1 MRVAVLKE
9 DNCQPKKCN
18 DECHD
23 FCPPVRNGQECI
35 IMDEQTG
42 KPHIS
47 ESLCIGCGI
56 CVNKCPHDAL
66 IIENLPSELETDM
79 IHRFS
84 MNGFRLFRLP
94 TPSKESVVGILGPN
108 GMGKSTAISALSGR
122 LIPNL
127 GDWLNQEPHWEDII
141 SSVPKGE
148 LRDFF
153 IAVQKGEISVA
164 LKPQNVDRLPKRIQG
179 TVHDLLKHVDERGIF
194 ESMTKSLGIDHL
206 LEREVKQLSGG
217 ELQRMAICATMLRDV
232 DVYFFDEPSSY
243 LDIHERM
250 RIVRIIQELA
260 ETKRVI
266 VIEHDLAVL
275 DVLADLVHIVYGK
288 KGAFGIFTPARSTR
302 QAINTY
308 LDGFLPEE
316 NVRIRD
322 KPIKF
327 LRHQDRM
334 AEIGTPVVSWGEGLQ
349 KQLGDFKLISS
360 EGAVHRSEVVGVV
373 GANGT
378 GKSTMIKILAGEHEY
393 DEGWV
398 TAEATISYKPQHIDV
413 DINGSVQLWLDS
425 ELGPRW
431 RSGEFNVNVIKALG
445 IDQLLP
451 KRVKKLSGGE
461 RQAVSIA
468 LCLGREADL
477 YLFDEPSAHLDA
489 SARMEAA
496 KAIRRTM
503 EANEKSAFVID
514 HDVYFIDIVSDSL
527 LVFDRTNPRETH
539 IHNTLKHLLTA
550 DRVSPFVGDVE
561 KALATINQHLLRT
574 YGTLEAALMTWM
586 NHGGPNSAI
595 FGKIGSLDE
604 EQLRQHSTAYS
615 PYLRSQ
621 PIHPVSICFMLNPTM
636 IREICSPWNEQEI
649 PMASYGGHAKGPFN
663 LREGMNRFLS
673 GVDVTFRRDHDSRRP
688 RINKNK
694 SRKDR
699 EQRSSGDYYSYDA

>member
-18 DECHD
+18 DECQV

-35 IMDEQTG
+35 IMDENTG

-56 CVNKCPHDAL
+56 CINKCPHDAL

-79 IHRFS
+79 IHRYS

-122 LIPNL
+122 MIPNL
-127 GDWLNQEPHWEDII
+127 GDWLNQQAQWDEVID
-141 SSVPKGE
+141 SLPKGE

-153 IAVQKGEISVA
+153 IAVQDGKIRVA
-164 LKPQNVDRLPKRIQG
+164 VKPQNVDRLPKRITG
-179 TVHDLLKHVDERGIF
+179 TVADLLSKVDERGLLD
-194 ESMTKSLGIDHL
+194 ETTRSLGIDHL
-206 LEREVKQLSGG
+206 MDRTVQQLSGG
-217 ELQRMAICATMLRDV
+217 ELQRMAIAATILRDV

-250 RIVRIIQELA
+250 RIVRIIQALA

-275 DVLADLVHIVYGK
+275 DVLADLIHIVYGK

-302 QAINTY
+302 QAINSY

-327 LRHQDRM
+327 LRHRDRSG
-334 AEIGTPVVSWGEGLQ
+334 EIGTPVVSWGGLE
-349 KQLGDFKLISS
+349 KRLGEFKLTSG

-373 GANGT
+373 GSNGT

-393 DEGWV
+393 DAGWV

-413 DINGSVQLWLDS
+413 DIDGSVQFWLDS

-477 YLFDEPSAHLDA
+477 YLLDEPSAHLDA
-489 SARMEAA
+489 NARMEAA

-527 LVFDRTNPRETH
+527 LVFE
-539 IHNTLKHLLTA
+539 
-550 DRVSPFVGDVE
+550 GQGGVE
-561 KALATINQHLLRT
+561 GRAT
-574 YGTLEAALMTWM
+574 
-586 NHGGPNSAI
+586 GPY
-595 FGKIGSLDE
+595 K
-604 EQLRQHSTAYS
+604 
-615 PYLRSQ
+615 
-621 PIHPVSICFMLNPTM
+621 
-636 IREICSPWNEQEI
+636 
-649 PMASYGGHAKGPFN
+649 

-688 RINKNK
+688 RINKNE

-699 EQRSSGDYYSYDA
+699 EQRNSGDYYSYDA

>member
-18 DECHD
+18 DECQV

-35 IMDEQTG
+35 IMDENTG

-56 CVNKCPHDAL
+56 CINKCPHDAL

-79 IHRFS
+79 IHRYS

-122 LIPNL
+122 MIPNL
-127 GDWLNQEPHWEDII
+127 GDWLNQEAQWDEVID
-141 SSVPKGE
+141 SLPKGE

-153 IAVQKGEISVA
+153 IAVQGGKIRVA
-164 LKPQNVDRLPKRIQG
+164 VKPQNVDRLPKRITG
-179 TVHDLLKHVDERGIF
+179 TVMDLLSKVDERGLLD
-194 ESMTKSLGIDHL
+194 ETTRSLGIDHL
-206 LEREVKQLSGG
+206 MDRTVQQLSGG
-217 ELQRMAICATMLRDV
+217 ELQRMAIAATILRDV

-250 RIVRIIQELA
+250 RIVRIIQALA

-275 DVLADLVHIVYGK
+275 DVLADLIHIVYGK

-302 QAINTY
+302 QAINSY

-327 LRHQDRM
+327 LRHRDRSG
-334 AEIGTPVVSWGEGLQ
+334 EIGTPVVSWGGLE
-349 KQLGDFKLISS
+349 KHLGEFKLTSG

-373 GANGT
+373 GSNGT

-393 DEGWV
+393 DAGWV

-413 DINGSVQLWLDS
+413 DIDGSVQLWLDS

-477 YLFDEPSAHLDA
+477 YLLDEPSAHLDA
-489 SARMEAA
+489 NARMEAA

-527 LVFDRTNPRETH
+527 LVFE
-539 IHNTLKHLLTA
+539 
-550 DRVSPFVGDVE
+550 GQGGVE
-561 KALATINQHLLRT
+561 GRAT
-574 YGTLEAALMTWM
+574 
-586 NHGGPNSAI
+586 GPY
-595 FGKIGSLDE
+595 K
-604 EQLRQHSTAYS
+604 
-615 PYLRSQ
+615 
-621 PIHPVSICFMLNPTM
+621 
-636 IREICSPWNEQEI
+636 
-649 PMASYGGHAKGPFN
+649 

-688 RINKNK
+688 RINKNE

-699 EQRSSGDYYSYDA
+699 EQRNSGDYYSYDA

>member
-9 DNCQPKKCN
+9 DSCQPKKCN
-18 DECHD
+18 DECHA

-35 IMDEQTG
+35 ILDDKTG

-56 CVNKCPHDAL
+56 CINKCPHDAL
-66 IIENLPSELETDM
+66 IIEQLPSELESDM
-79 IHRFS
+79 IHRYS

-108 GMGKSTAISALSGR
+108 GMGKSTAINALSGR
-122 LIPNL
+122 MIPNL
-127 GDWLNQEPHWEDII
+127 GDWLDKEADWDGVIETLPR
-141 SSVPKGE
+141 GE

-153 IAVQKGEISVA
+153 VAVRDGKIKVA
-164 LKPQNVDRLPKRIQG
+164 LKPQNVDRLPKRVKG
-179 TVHDLLKHVDERGIF
+179 TVRDLLSKVDERTMF
-194 ESMTKSLGIDHL
+194 DEMTKKLGIDHL
-206 LEREVKQLSGG
+206 LDRTIQQLSGG
-217 ELQRMAICATMLRDV
+217 ELQRMAICATLLRDV

-250 RIVRIIQELA
+250 RIVRIIQDLA

-275 DVLADLVHIVYGK
+275 DVLCDLVHIVYGK

-308 LDGFLPEE
+308 LDGFLPEQ

-327 LRHQDRM
+327 LNHSDRVS
-334 AEIGTPVVSWGEGLQ
+334 ELGSQVVSWGGLG
-349 KQLGDFKLISS
+349 KTLGEFKLETG

-373 GANGT
+373 GPNGT
-378 GKSTMIKILAGEHEY
+378 GKSTMIKVLAGEHEY

-398 TAEATISYKPQHIDV
+398 TSDASISYKPQHIHV
-413 DINGSVQLWLDS
+413 DIDGSVQLWLDS
-425 ELGPRW
+425 EIGPRW
-431 RSGEFNVNVIKALG
+431 RSGEFNVNVIRALG
-445 IDQLLP
+445 VDQLLP

-468 LCLGREADL
+468 ICLGREADL
-477 YLFDEPSAHLDA
+477 YLLDEPSAHLDA
-489 SARMEAA
+489 NARMEAA

-527 LVFDRTNPRETH
+527 LVFEGEGGRY
-539 IHNTLKHLLTA
+539 
-550 DRVSPFVGDVE
+550 G
-561 KALATINQHLLRT
+561 KAQ
-574 YGTLEAALMTWM
+574 
-586 NHGGPNSAI
+586 
-595 FGKIGSLDE
+595 
-604 EQLRQHSTAYS
+604 
-615 PYLRSQ
+615 
-621 PIHPVSICFMLNPTM
+621 
-636 IREICSPWNEQEI
+636 
-649 PMASYGGHAKGPFN
+649 GPFR
-663 LREGMNRFLS
+663 LQEGMNRFLE
-673 GVDVTFRRDHDSRRP
+673 GVNVTFRRDHDSKRP
-688 RINKNK
+688 RINKTE

-699 EQRSSGDYYSYDA
+699 EQRTSGDFYSFNH

>member
-1 MRVAVLKE
+1 
-9 DNCQPKKCN
+9 
-18 DECHD
+18 
-23 FCPPVRNGQECI
+23 
-35 IMDEQTG
+35 
-42 KPHIS
+42 
-47 ESLCIGCGI
+47 
-56 CVNKCPHDAL
+56 
-66 IIENLPSELETDM
+66 
-79 IHRFS
+79 

-122 LIPNL
+122 IVPNL
-127 GDWLNQEPHWEDII
+127 GDWLNQEADWDDVVD
-141 SSVPKGE
+141 SLPKGE

-153 IAVQKGEISVA
+153 IAVQKGAVRVA
-164 LKPQNVDRLPKRIQG
+164 VKPQNVDKLPKRISG
-179 TVHDLLKHVDERGIF
+179 TVADLLGKVDERGLL
-194 ESMTKSLGIDHL
+194 EETTRSLGIDHL
-206 LEREVKQLSGG
+206 MQRTVQQLSGG
-217 ELQRMAICATMLRDV
+217 ELQRMAIAATILRDV

-250 RIVRIIQELA
+250 RIVRIIQDLA
-260 ETKRVI
+260 QTKRVI

-275 DVLADLVHIVYGK
+275 DVLADLIHIVYGK

-302 QAINTY
+302 QAINSY

-327 LRHQDRM
+327 LRHRDRSV
-334 AEIGTPVVSWGEGLQ
+334 EIGTPVVSWGGLE
-349 KQLGDFKLISS
+349 KTLGEFHLTSG

-373 GANGT
+373 GSNGT

-393 DEGWV
+393 DAGWV
-398 TAEATISYKPQHIDV
+398 TADATISYKPQHIDV
-413 DINGSVQLWLDS
+413 DIDGSVQLWLDS

-468 LCLGREADL
+468 VCLGRDADL
-477 YLFDEPSAHLDA
+477 YLLDEPSAHLDA
-489 SARMEAA
+489 NARMEAA

-527 LVFDRTNPRETH
+527 LVFE
-539 IHNTLKHLLTA
+539 
-550 DRVSPFVGDVE
+550 GQGGVE
-561 KALATINQHLLRT
+561 GRAT
-574 YGTLEAALMTWM
+574 
-586 NHGGPNSAI
+586 GPY
-595 FGKIGSLDE
+595 
-604 EQLRQHSTAYS
+604 R
-615 PYLRSQ
+615 
-621 PIHPVSICFMLNPTM
+621 
-636 IREICSPWNEQEI
+636 
-649 PMASYGGHAKGPFN
+649 
-663 LREGMNRFLS
+663 LREGMNRFLA

-688 RINKNK
+688 RINKNE

-699 EQRSSGDYYSYDA
+699 EQRNSGDYYSYDA

>member
-1 MRVAVLKE
+1 
-9 DNCQPKKCN
+9 
-18 DECHD
+18 
-23 FCPPVRNGQECI
+23 
-35 IMDEQTG
+35 MDEQTG

-56 CVNKCPHDAL
+56 CINKCPHDAL

-79 IHRFS
+79 IHRYS

-122 LIPNL
+122 IVPNL
-127 GDWLNQEPHWEDII
+127 GDWLNQEADWDDVVD
-141 SSVPKGE
+141 SLPKGE

-153 IAVQKGEISVA
+153 IAVQKGAVRVA
-164 LKPQNVDRLPKRIQG
+164 VKPQNVDKLPKRISG
-179 TVHDLLKHVDERGIF
+179 TVADLLGKVDERGLL
-194 ESMTKSLGIDHL
+194 EETTRSLGIDHL
-206 LEREVKQLSGG
+206 MQRTVQQLSGG
-217 ELQRMAICATMLRDV
+217 ELQRMAIAATILRDV

-250 RIVRIIQELA
+250 RIVRIIQDLA
-260 ETKRVI
+260 QTKRVI

-275 DVLADLVHIVYGK
+275 DVLADLIHIVYGK

-302 QAINTY
+302 QAINSY
-308 LDGFLPEE
+308 LDGFLPEDY
-316 NVRIRD
+316 VRIRD

-327 LRHQDRM
+327 LRHRDRSV
-334 AEIGTPVVSWGEGLQ
+334 EIGTPVVSWGGLE
-349 KQLGDFKLISS
+349 KTLGEFHLTSG

-373 GANGT
+373 GSNGT

-393 DEGWV
+393 DAGWV
-398 TAEATISYKPQHIDV
+398 TADATISYKPQHIDV
-413 DINGSVQLWLDS
+413 DIDGSVQLWLDS

-468 LCLGREADL
+468 VCLGRDADL
-477 YLFDEPSAHLDA
+477 YLLDEPSAHLDA
-489 SARMEAA
+489 NARMEAA

-527 LVFDRTNPRETH
+527 LVFE
-539 IHNTLKHLLTA
+539 
-550 DRVSPFVGDVE
+550 GQGGVE
-561 KALATINQHLLRT
+561 GRAT
-574 YGTLEAALMTWM
+574 
-586 NHGGPNSAI
+586 GPY
-595 FGKIGSLDE
+595 
-604 EQLRQHSTAYS
+604 R
-615 PYLRSQ
+615 
-621 PIHPVSICFMLNPTM
+621 
-636 IREICSPWNEQEI
+636 
-649 PMASYGGHAKGPFN
+649 
-663 LREGMNRFLS
+663 LREGMNRFLA

-688 RINKNK
+688 RINKNE

-699 EQRSSGDYYSYDA
+699 EQRNSGDYYSYDA

>member
-1 MRVAVLKE
+1 
-9 DNCQPKKCN
+9 
-18 DECHD
+18 
-23 FCPPVRNGQECI
+23 
-35 IMDEQTG
+35 MDDQTG

-56 CVNKCPHDAL
+56 CINKCPHDAL

-79 IHRFS
+79 IHRYS

-127 GDWLNQEPHWEDII
+127 GDWLNQQPDWEDII

-153 IAVQKGEISVA
+153 IAVQNGEVRVA
-164 LKPQNVDRLPKRIQG
+164 VKPQNVDRLPKRVKG
-179 TVHDLLKHVDERGIF
+179 TVRDLLGRVDERNLLAA
-194 ESMTKSLGIDHL
+194 MTKNLGIAHL
-206 LEREVKQLSGG
+206 LDREVHQLSGG
-217 ELQRMAICATMLRDV
+217 ELQRMAICATILRDV

-250 RIVRIIQELA
+250 RIVRIIQQLA

-316 NVRIRD
+316 NVRIRN

-327 LRHQDRM
+327 LRHQDRV
-334 AEIGTPVVSWGEGLQ
+334 AEIGTPVVQWGDLS
-349 KQLGDFKLISS
+349 KKLGKFHLTAS

-413 DINGSVQLWLDS
+413 DVDGSVQLWLDS

-477 YLFDEPSAHLDA
+477 YLLDEPSAHLDA

-527 LVFDRTNPRETH
+527 LVFEGQGGVEGKATG
-539 IHNTLKHLLTA
+539 
-550 DRVSPFVGDVE
+550 PFD
-561 KALATINQHLLRT
+561 
-574 YGTLEAALMTWM
+574 
-586 NHGGPNSAI
+586 
-595 FGKIGSLDE
+595 
-604 EQLRQHSTAYS
+604 LRQ
-615 PYLRSQ
+615 
-621 PIHPVSICFMLNPTM
+621 
-636 IREICSPWNEQEI
+636 
-649 PMASYGGHAKGPFN
+649 
-663 LREGMNRFLS
+663 GMNKFLA

-688 RINKNK
+688 RINKSE

-699 EQRSSGDYYSYDA
+699 EQRTSGDYYSYDA

>member
-1 MRVAVLKE
+1 
-9 DNCQPKKCN
+9 
-18 DECHD
+18 
-23 FCPPVRNGQECI
+23 
-35 IMDEQTG
+35 MDEQTG

-56 CVNKCPHDAL
+56 CINKCPHDAL

-79 IHRFS
+79 IHRYS

-122 LIPNL
+122 IVPNL
-127 GDWLNQEPHWEDII
+127 GDWLNQEADWDDVVD
-141 SSVPKGE
+141 SLPKGE

-153 IAVQKGEISVA
+153 IAVQKGKVRVA
-164 LKPQNVDRLPKRIQG
+164 VKPQNVDKLPKRISG
-179 TVHDLLKHVDERGIF
+179 TVADLLGKVDERGLL
-194 ESMTKSLGIDHL
+194 EETTRSLGIDHL
-206 LEREVKQLSGG
+206 MQRTVQQLSGG
-217 ELQRMAICATMLRDV
+217 ELQRMAIAATILRDV

-250 RIVRIIQELA
+250 RIVRIIQDLA
-260 ETKRVI
+260 QTKRVI

-275 DVLADLVHIVYGK
+275 DVLADLIHIVYGK

-302 QAINTY
+302 QAINSY

-327 LRHQDRM
+327 LRHRDRSV
-334 AEIGTPVVSWGEGLQ
+334 EIGTPVVSWGGLE
-349 KQLGDFKLISS
+349 KTLGEFHLTSG

-373 GANGT
+373 GSNGT

-393 DEGWV
+393 DAGWV
-398 TAEATISYKPQHIDV
+398 TADATISYKPQHIDV
-413 DINGSVQLWLDS
+413 DIDGSVQLWLDS

-468 LCLGREADL
+468 VCLGRDADL
-477 YLFDEPSAHLDA
+477 YLLDEPSAHLDA
-489 SARMEAA
+489 NARMEAA

-527 LVFDRTNPRETH
+527 LVFE
-539 IHNTLKHLLTA
+539 
-550 DRVSPFVGDVE
+550 GQGGVE
-561 KALATINQHLLRT
+561 GRAT
-574 YGTLEAALMTWM
+574 
-586 NHGGPNSAI
+586 GPY
-595 FGKIGSLDE
+595 
-604 EQLRQHSTAYS
+604 R
-615 PYLRSQ
+615 
-621 PIHPVSICFMLNPTM
+621 
-636 IREICSPWNEQEI
+636 
-649 PMASYGGHAKGPFN
+649 
-663 LREGMNRFLS
+663 LREGMNRFLA

-688 RINKNK
+688 RINKNE

-699 EQRSSGDYYSYDA
+699 EQRNSGDYYSYDA